1 MGRQLTFLSPCF
13 CSPVA
18 VLRLDLSGILAL
30 LNDVDSGTLAFVG
43 NRLGELTLGMDAV
56 MDLAVDADCVLL
68 ARAWALASFSQ
79 KFGSIAEAD
88 VGLARACVLTDVRP
102 GSVLTTTDAMGLAA
116 ALGYGVPNRRRET
129 LGLNDDDED
138 EEGCELVLG

>member
-1 MGRQLTFLSPCF
+1 
-13 CSPVA
+13 
-18 VLRLDLSGILAL
+18 
-30 LNDVDSGTLAFVG
+30 
-43 NRLGELTLGMDAV
+43 

-88 VGLARACVLTDVRP
+88 VGLVRACLMTDMRP

-116 ALGYGVPNRRRET
+116 ALGYGVPNRRCET

-138 EEGCELVLG
+138 EDEEGCELVLG

>member
-1 MGRQLTFLSPCF
+1 M
-13 CSPVA
+13 
-18 VLRLDLSGILAL
+18 AL
-30 LNDVDSGTLAFVG
+30 LRRVDSGTLALVE

-56 MDLAVDADCVLL
+56 VDVAVDADCVLL
-68 ARAWALASFSQ
+68 ARDWALASVCQ
-79 KFGSIAEAD
+79 TLGSTVEAD
-88 VGLARACVLTDVRP
+88 VGLARACLMTDMRP

-116 ALGYGVPNRRRET
+116 PLGFDVPNRRLET